1 MIRTHRSSIPSC
13 FQPSTRWTTQK
24 GETSPNTGGLKN
36 ASTHRYDECY
46 TNFSFHFTIRRIK
59 PASRREPSIKVSEF
73 HLAQAN
79 KAKGKVSVDV
89 RQLADAIK
97 SPQTLALRRKLG
109 VMKTKQTTLA
119 KPLEKVVADKVCIKQ
134 KTEEHFFSLGRN

>member
-1 MIRTHRSSIPSC
+1 
-13 FQPSTRWTTQK
+13 
-24 GETSPNTGGLKN
+24 
-36 ASTHRYDECY
+36 
-46 TNFSFHFTIRRIK
+46 
-59 PASRREPSIKVSEF
+59 VSEF

-119 KPLEKVVADKVCIKQ
+119 KPLEKIVADKVTYLNIIESVFLVYMEIKENFT
-134 KTEEHFFSLGRN
+134 KSYLD